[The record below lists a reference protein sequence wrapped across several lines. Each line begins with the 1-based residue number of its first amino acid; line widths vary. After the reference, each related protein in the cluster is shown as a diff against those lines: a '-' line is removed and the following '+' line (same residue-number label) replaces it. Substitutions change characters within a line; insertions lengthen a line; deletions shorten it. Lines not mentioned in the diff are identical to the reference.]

1 MSALDEYLKYKKT
14 WRTNGDKLQLLLNYI
29 KPHVEVNSSKSSRWI
44 REILEETGVNVD
56 VFKCHPTHS
65 ASTSKACLSGI
76 LVGDILS
83 QRLWSNECS

>member
-1 MSALDEYLKYKKT
+1 MSALDEYLKYKKI

-29 KPHVEVNSSKSSRWI
+29 KPHVKVNSSKSSRWI

-56 VFKCHPTHS
+56 VFKGHPTYS

-76 LVGDILS
+76 LVGDTLS
-83 QRLWSNECS
+83 QRL